1 MSSGHRV
8 VLETERLVVRLATEG
23 DVDLYYSLWTD
34 PYVMRN
40 VGFPHGLPVTPRELD
55 ERLSRQPQCEFE
67 RLLVVEL
74 KASGQ
79 SIGECSLSHPDKEG
93 IAEPDV
99 KLLPEFWGHKYGTEV
114 SRALVAYEFTHT
126 CCDLVQATPNVENV
140 ASIKMQEAV
149 DGVCLGEDVWDSPD
163 WMWAYAAPMH
173 HYIYRVIREDWERK
187 HAKPQRTGSS

>member
-1 MSSGHRV
+1 M
-8 VLETERLVVRLATEG
+8 ETERLIVRLATAG

-34 PYVMRN
+34 PHVMRN
-40 VGFPHGLPVTPRELD
+40 VGFPHGLPVTRRDLEQ
-55 ERLSRQPQCEFE
+55 RLSRQAQCEFE

-74 KASGQ
+74 KATGQ
-79 SIGECSLSHPDKEG
+79 SIGECKLSYPNVEG

-114 SRALVAYEFTHT
+114 WRALVDYEFTHT
-126 CCDLVQATPNVENV
+126 YCDFVQATPNVENV

-149 DGVCLGEDVWDSPD
+149 GGVCLGEDVWDSPD

-173 HYIYRVIREDWERK
+173 HYIYRMERGDWERK
-187 HAKPQRTGSS
+187 TAQPGPTGSSTSASLVQ